1 MGRGSGRAWVGFLS
15 IGLLTLGLVWVLS
28 RQWPET
34 SAHFAFQSPET
45 TAMPTGPSVT
55 GETTPS
61 RTLPLEEQ
69 GNPTG
74 NQERR
79 PVEPRIS
86 MPGAPPREELS
97 ALRSLALAFGYV
109 WLGCGIWLLLAIPM
123 GLAWLH
129 WRGRHIKR

>member
-1 MGRGSGRAWVGFLS
+1 MEREPGRAWVGFLS

-28 RQWPET
+28 WQWPET

-45 TAMPTGPSVT
+45 TDTPIGPSAT
-55 GETTPS
+55 EETTPS
-61 RTLPLEEQ
+61 GTLLPEEQ
-69 GNPTG
+69 GTPTG

-79 PVEPRIS
+79 PVGPRIS
-86 MPGAPPREELS
+86 MPGTPPREELS

-109 WLGCGIWLLLAIPM
+109 WLGCGIWLLLAIPV

-129 WRGRHIKR
+129 WRGRHIKP